1 MYIDKRRLRALL
13 KWYRQEVGDDL
24 IAALIVDRDGLL
36 VDAITKRTEGE
47 VERRFIGAFG
57 ALVELVLKKIT
68 KDFDLGTFGAGTFD
82 TDKYRFIFCEAGSE
96 FILVTVLHALSP
108 IDPYFAY
115 AYLSAE
121 KIARIT
127 EGEPVSPVI
136 PKIIVDENLQNIERK
151 VSTLQKFR
159 IHSQENV
166 YKLILGGDGAVGK
179 TSIVKRFTEGTF
191 RKDYKATI
199 GTSISKKEC
208 TFEGLDSMVRF
219 VIWDLAGQP
228 QFKRIRPTYVAN
240 SGAGILVYDVTD
252 RDSYDNIINWYKE
265 IKKAAPPD
273 IFLILAGNKID
284 LEEERVVSRAEG
296 EALAK
301 ELELSYIETSAKTGE
316 NVNETFKM
324 LALQLIHRFMKAEE
338 VYKIISNSTEREIL
352 GKKLKLDKEELKDLN
367 YEKVPIRKIWDN
379 VETDFTPWLRE
390 NIGVL
395 NDHLDL
401 DLNRDTTGFGSF
413 SDDLIFQDE
422 LENTTII
429 INQFNKTD
437 YYHLGIL
444 ISKMAKHNAKN
455 VIWICENS
463 LEEFNTAVKWL
474 NKVTEKD
481 ILFYIIQLEIL
492 KIEDYPPIPLFNT
505 LVEPSQIKLALRFK
519 NKNKELTK
527 IQKVRIDF
535 WIELVKK
542 IYETFPEHSDIKIRK
557 KKWIGKNSEVNGIE
571 FRYIIE
577 KEGAAVELIF
587 NHDDPSINKNR
598 FRKLK
603 NHKYEIVNRFKEIAW
618 HLSDELEWD
627 YQDERDFQAIRYNL
641 NDGGLIHTGKWQKIQ
656 YNMTNA
662 MKSLK
667 GATYNKIVELFA

>member
-1 MYIDKRRLRALL
+1 MYIDKRRIRALL

-36 VDAITKRTEGE
+36 VDAITKRSEGK
-47 VERRFIGAFG
+47 VEQRFIGAFG

-68 KDFDLGTFGAGTFD
+68 QDFDLGTFGAGTFD

-96 FILVTVLHALSP
+96 FILVTVFNALSP

-115 AYLSAE
+115 AYLTAE
-121 KIARIT
+121 KISRIT

-151 VSTLQKFR
+151 VSTLQKIR
-159 IHSQENV
+159 VHSKENV

-208 TFEGLDSMVRF
+208 TFDGLDSMVRF

-240 SGAGILVYDVTD
+240 SGAGILVFDVTD
-252 RDSYDNIINWYKE
+252 RDSYDNISNWYNE

-273 IFLILAGNKID
+273 IFLILSGNKID
-284 LEEERVVSRAEG
+284 LEESRVVSRAEG
-296 EALAK
+296 EALAN
-301 ELELSYIETSAKTGE
+301 ELGLSYIETSAKTGE

-324 LALQLIHRFMKAEE
+324 LALQLIQRFVKAEE
-338 VYKIISNSTEREIL
+338 VYKVISKGPKEEIL
-352 GKKLKLDKEELKDLN
+352 GKQLQISENDLEDLN

-379 VETDFTPWLRE
+379 IDKDFTPWLRE
-390 NIGVL
+390 NIEVL
-395 NDHLDL
+395 NDYL
-401 DLNRDTTGFGSF
+401 DLNLIPNRSRVDNISN
-413 SDDLIFQDE
+413 DLIFTDE
-422 LENTTII
+422 LGNTTII
-429 INQFNKTD
+429 VNQFNKTD

-444 ISKMAKHNAKN
+444 ISKMAKYDAKN

-463 LEEFNTAVKWL
+463 LEEFDTAINWL
-474 NKVTEKD
+474 NENTDKD
-481 ILFYIIQLEIL
+481 ILFYILQLEIL
-492 KIEDYPPIPLFNT
+492 KIEDYPPIPLLNT
-505 LVEPSQIKLALRFK
+505 LIEPSQIKLALRSKKKDK
-519 NKNKELTK
+519 NLTK
-527 IQKVRIDF
+527 IQRVRIDF

-557 KKWIGKNSEVNGIE
+557 KKWIGKNSEIKGIE
-571 FRYIIE
+571 FRYVIE
-577 KEGAAVELIF
+577 KESASVELLF
-587 NHDDPSINKNR
+587 NHEDSSVNIER
-598 FRKLK
+598 FEVLK
-603 NHKYEIVNRFKEIAW
+603 DHKYEITNRFKEIAW
-618 HLSDELEWD
+618 HLSDDLEWD
-627 YQDERDFQAIRYNL
+627 FQDDRDYQAIKYNL
-641 NDGGLIHTGKWQKIQ
+641 DDGGLIHTGKWQKIQ

-667 GATYNKIVELFA
+667 GSTYNKIVELFR